1 MKSIVKIASIAVAA
15 MALTVACK
23 NAPEAVEDTTP
34 IDTTPIEE
42 VVEDTMP
49 MIDTVEV
56 APVETTKPVAKKAT
70 TKKATAKQDN
80 TEVTVTTITTKEGET
95 ILKAS
100 GERPSGKLTLQNKK
114 TGEEKSMKVLN

>member
-23 NAPEAVEDTTP
+23 NAPEAVE
-34 IDTTPIEE
+34 DTTPIEE

-70 TKKATAKQDN
+70 TKKATAKQEN